1 MLEVR
6 MLKEDRVK
14 PDSSYIHCLLIGA
27 LGRVGYTKK
36 AFMLYNDIKRR
47 GLKVHASAY
56 TGLFNAC
63 ANSPWLEDG
72 LQRAQHLRD
81 IILEAKYEPNDSNYN
96 AMIKAF
102 GRCGDRDTAFALVDE
117 MAQKKLKLDDATI
130 NFLLQ
135 ACISDKDAGFRHALL
150 VWHKFVDHK
159 IRPTL
164 YSYNLMLRCIRD
176 CGMGDIAVTNEVISK
191 LLPDESLSLLE
202 DGQGK
207 MIGFAEAVDEEPVAI
222 SAKESVE
229 TEAVSSYAN
238 KLVLV
243 PNDGNGLE
251 VVRYKPQFE
260 IVKFAPK
267 QVVVENA
274 PNLMAPVPH
283 LGKHFGKLLKVLNKY
298 I

>member
-1 MLEVR
+1 

-14 PDSSYIHCLLIGA
+14 LDSSYIHCLLIGA

-47 GLKVHASAY
+47 GLKIHASAY

-81 IILEAKYEPNDSNYN
+81 IILETKYEPNDSNYN

-102 GRCGDRDTAFALVDE
+102 GRCGDLDTAFALVDE
-117 MAQKKLKLDDATI
+117 MAQKKLKVDDATI

-150 VWHKFVDHK
+150 VWRKFVDHK
-159 IRPTL
+159 IRPNL

-176 CGMGDIAVTNEVISK
+176 CGMGDIAVTTEVISK
-191 LLPDESLSLLE
+191 LLPDQSLLLVE
-202 DGQGK
+202 DGQEK
-207 MIGFAEAVDEEPVAI
+207 MIGFAEAVAEDPVENAE
-222 SAKESVE
+222 KKSVE

-243 PNDGNGLE
+243 PNDGKGVE
-251 VVRYKPQFE
+251 VVGYKPQFE
-260 IVKFAPK
+260 IVKFVPK
-267 QVVVENA
+267 QALVQNT
-274 PNLMAPVPH
+274 PNLMALVPH
-283 LGKHFGKLLKVLNKY
+283 LGKSLGNVLLST
-298 I
+298 

>member
-1 MLEVR
+1 

-47 GLKVHASAY
+47 GLPVHASAY

-81 IILEAKYEPNDSNYN
+81 IILETKYEPNESNYN

-102 GRCGDRDTAFALVDE
+102 GRCGDLDTAFALVDE
-117 MAQKKLKLDDATI
+117 MAQNRLKLDDATI

-150 VWHKFVDHK
+150 VWRKFVGHN

-176 CGMGDIAVTNEVISK
+176 CGMGDIAVTTEVISK
-191 LLPDESLSLLE
+191 LLPEESLLLLE
-202 DGQGK
+202 NGEKK
-207 MIGFAEAVDEEPVAI
+207 MIGFAEAVAEEPVAN
-222 SAKESVE
+222 SEAKSVE
-229 TEAVSSYAN
+229 REAVSSCAN

-243 PNDGNGLE
+243 PTDGNGLE
-251 VVRYKPQFE
+251 VVGHKPQFE

-267 QVVVENA
+267 QVVVENT

-283 LGKHFGKLLKVLNKY
+283 LGKSLANALLNT
-298 I
+298 